1 MLLSDTERD
10 IDWKMEW
17 HFHKKLKA
25 KQDCCLCSKLKDKKV
40 VLDSCKVIV
49 QTAGRARDVSYTI
62 EEPEEDIPEIR
73 GTEWWPVDACWKY
86 SRRKLAQGI
95 T

>member
-10 IDWKMEW
+10 VDWKMEW

-25 KQDCCLCSKLKDKKV
+25 KRDRCLRSKLKDKKV

-49 QTAGRARDVSYTI
+49 QTAGRARDMLYTI
-62 EEPEEDIPEIR
+62 KKLEEDIP
-73 GTEWWPVDACWKY
+73 GNSWH
-86 SRRKLAQGI
+86 
-95 T
+95 